1 MRHYIFPELILK
13 PFFAVVMALTFALG
27 VSTPHRAVAQD
38 GIAGAVALGI
48 VGTAVYCAANP
59 HKCGGSRTT
68 TTGGN
73 RAVGAVDAIALNRTQ
88 AMWVQGGLRNLGFYT
103 GAIDG
108 AIGAGTRASIRQY
121 QAAIGAN
128 ATGRLTG
135 QQINDLVALSP
146 DFISYGDDAP
156 YMFNADL
163 ANDLSRDQVR
173 QVQAELNRRGF
184 NAGPVDG
191 AFGGMTRNA
200 IASYKASQGLPGGP
214 VASRRLLAHMLG
226 APAPVPA
233 GAHLV
238 AWRPSGTTGSSVD
251 SGGANTAENAMQPQA
266 DAPAPVASADG
277 DLEFDLLGV
286 TLGMKPDAVMDGL
299 AQEFGTSLVTDQA
312 DAAGFGGTQTLDTA
326 YLGQQ
331 PDWPADATEQV
342 VALFDS
348 TQPNLGAVAVF
359 RTIRM
364 PASVDQAMFD
374 AQVMPEILAKY
385 GADAQF
391 GDVWIG
397 GADARAAAR
406 DDAGVLAQCGRLRL
420 ADIGTGSWSEGTGP
434 LFDTASLGSVA
445 RDCGQVL
452 SVSFE
457 NSVIHIG
464 LWDSAALSGA
474 APKIKF

>member
-1 MRHYIFPELILK
+1 MRYDIFPDLALK
-13 PFFAVVMALTFALG
+13 PLFAVVLALAVTLG
-27 VSTPHRAVAQD
+27 VATPRPAMAQD

-59 HKCGGSRTT
+59 HKCGGGGTV
-68 TTGGN
+68 TTGGA
-73 RAVGAVDAIALNRTQ
+73 RVGAVDAIALNRTQ

-108 AIGAGTRASIRQY
+108 AIGAGTRSSIRQY

-146 DFISYGDDAP
+146 DFISYAEDAP
-156 YMFNADL
+156 NLFNADL

-173 QVQAELNRRGF
+173 QLQAELNRRGYS
-184 NAGPVDG
+184 AGPVDG
-191 AFGGMTRNA
+191 AYGGMTRNA
-200 IASYKASQGLPGGP
+200 VAAYKASQGLPGGP
-214 VASRRLLAHMLG
+214 VASRRVLAHLMG

-238 AWRPSGTTGSSVD
+238 ARRPSGS
-251 SGGANTAENAMQPQA
+251 SGGTVGTSGNNMAENAAQSQA
-266 DAPAPVASADG
+266 EAPAPAAPAPAGG
-277 DLEFDLLGV
+277 DLGFDLLGV
-286 TLGMKPDAVMDGL
+286 TLGMKPDAVMDRL
-299 AQEFGTSLVTDQA
+299 AQEFGANLVTDQT
-312 DAAGFGGTQTLDTA
+312 DAAGFGGTDALDTA
-326 YLGQQ
+326 YLAQQ
-331 PDWPADATEQV
+331 PDWPADGNEQV
-342 VALFDS
+342 VTLFDS
-348 TQPNLGAVAVF
+348 ARPELGAIAAF

-364 PASVDQAMFD
+364 PASVDQA
-374 AQVMPEILAKY
+374 
-385 GADAQF
+385 
-391 GDVWIG
+391 G

-406 DDAGVLAQCGRLRL
+406 QDAGVLAQCGQLQV

-445 RDCGQVL
+445 RDCGEVL
-452 SVSFE
+452 TVSFA
-457 NSVIHIG
+457 NSVIRIG
-464 LWDSAALSGA
+464 LWNSTALSGGA

>member
-13 PFFAVVMALTFALG
+13 PFFAAVLALTFALG
-27 VSTPHRAVAQD
+27 VSTPHRAAAQD

-59 HKCGGSRTT
+59 HKCGGGRTAT
-68 TTGGN
+68 TSGN
-73 RAVGAVDAIALNRTQ
+73 RTVGAVDAIALNRTQ

-103 GAIDG
+103 GVIDG

-156 YMFNADL
+156 YLFNADL
-163 ANDLSRDQVR
+163 ANDLARDQVR
-173 QVQAELNRRGF
+173 QLQAELNRRGF

-238 AWRPSGTTGSSVD
+238 AWRPSGTSGSSVD

-266 DAPAPVASADG
+266 DAPAPAASSNG
-277 DLEFDLLGV
+277 DLVFDLLGV
-286 TLGMKPDAVMDGL
+286 KLGMKPDAVMDGL
-299 AQEFGTSLVTDQA
+299 AQEFGANLVTDQA
-312 DAAGFGGTQTLDTA
+312 DAAGFGGTQTLDTG

-348 TQPNLGAVAVF
+348 ARPNLGAVAAF

-397 GADARAAAR
+397 GADARTAAR
-406 DDAGVLAQCGRLRL
+406 EDAGVLAQCGQLRL
-420 ADIGTGSWSEGTGP
+420 ADIGTGSWAEGTGP
-434 LFDTASLGSVA
+434 LLDTASLGSVA

-452 SVSFE
+452 SVTFE
-457 NSVIHIG
+457 NSVIQIG